1 MPDLQ
6 GKRILI
12 TREAKQAKLFSEK
25 VRASGGI
32 PIEVPLLKIAR
43 KKAPNREMIF
53 TKLSGYDWI
62 IFTSANGV
70 HYFFEQLSKELALQ
84 VRKMKFAVVGHKT
97 EEALKQYHLSAHLV
111 PAIYDANSLAEI
123 FLEKYQSGESILL
136 VRGNLSRDILP
147 HVFEKKGIGF
157 DAIEVYETQINKENA
172 AMLKK
177 VIAEE
182 ALDFITFTSPSTVEA
197 FIELSDS
204 YTALPC
210 VCIGTTT
217 KKAAENYG
225 FTSIVTAKIFTIEGM
240 IEVMSNHI

>member
-1 MPDLQ
+1 MPDLK

-12 TREAKQAKLFSEK
+12 TREAKQTKFFSEK

-32 PIEVPLLKIAR
+32 PIEVPLLKIASN
-43 KKAPNREMIF
+43 KARNREVIF

-70 HYFFEQLSKELALQ
+70 HYFFEQLPEELILL
-84 VRKMKFAVVGHKT
+84 VRKMKLAVVGHKT

-111 PAIYDANSLAEI
+111 PEVYDANSLAEI
-123 FLEKYQSGESILL
+123 FLEKYQAGESILL
-136 VRGNLSRDILP
+136 VRGNLSRDVLP
-147 HVFEKKGIGF
+147 SVFEKKGIGF
-157 DAIEVYETQINKENA
+157 DAIEVYETQMNKENA

-197 FIELSDS
+197 FVKLSEGCTS
-204 YTALPC
+204 FPC

-217 KKAAENYG
+217 KRAAENHG
-225 FTSIVTAKIFTIEGM
+225 FTLILTAETFTIEGM
-240 IEVMSNHI
+240 IEVMSKHI